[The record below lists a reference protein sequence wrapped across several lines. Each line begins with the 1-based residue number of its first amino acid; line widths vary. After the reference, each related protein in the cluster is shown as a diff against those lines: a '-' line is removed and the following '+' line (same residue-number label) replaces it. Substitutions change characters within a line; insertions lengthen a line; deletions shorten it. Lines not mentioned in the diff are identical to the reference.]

1 LNASSETAPTM
12 MHSHRSGSTPIRAA
26 RRGTKGMTQMLAMPA
41 TAVLRPIAV
50 PDTPMRSISR
60 ERRGMD
66 RLIPMPTA
74 VTQAMAAAMA
84 ATRERSKAA
93 CAKGSEEEPCMG
105 AVTINLPLEGG
116 GRPRSGREG

>member
-1 LNASSETAPTM
+1 M

-60 ERRGMD
+60 ESRGID
-66 RLIPMPTA
+66 RLRPMPTA
-74 VTQAMAAAMA
+74 VTQAIAAAMA
-84 ATRERSKAA
+84 ATRERAKTA
-93 CAKGSEEEPCMG
+93 CAGG
-105 AVTINLPLEGG
+105 LEDTDIGENA
-116 GRPRSGREG
+116 GRLIEVRARSA